1 MGSKDGKEGEE
12 TERSK
17 QRAEAREGKRNDK
30 VKGTRQTLSIN
41 YLMMISPHILYFVV
55 YKCHV

>member
-17 QRAEAREGKRNDK
+17 QRAEAREGKINDK

-41 YLMMISPHILYFVV
+41 YLMIIHILYFVV